1 MSQPLVSI
9 VLPTHNGERYLKE
22 AIDSCL
28 KQTYACLELII
39 VDDASTDGTP
49 AIISSYTARD
59 DRVRYVRHQTNRK
72 LPAALNTGFA
82 EAKGDY
88 LTWTSDDN
96 LYLPD
101 ALAEMVQELESK
113 PDVDI
118 IYSNYTEIDSAG
130 LAIQAVKVS
139 SPSNLA
145 FLNCLGG
152 GCFLY
157 RRTVQE
163 SLRGYAE
170 DLYLVEDYDFWLR
183 ASCAGFRFKTLP
195 KDLYRYRRHETS
207 LTSLHAAEIKLAF
220 ERALARSL
228 PHMGQVSSF
237 SRACAY
243 VNLAQFAHA
252 RGAAARSRKYL
263 ANAVWASP
271 RVVLSFKRFFAELF
285 LGRMSAT
292 SFLWLRDALRR
303 Q

>member
-9 VLPTHNGERYLKE
+9 VLPTHNGKRYLKE

-28 KQTYACLELII
+28 KQTYAFLELII
-39 VDDASTDGTP
+39 VDDGSTDGTP
-49 AIISSYTARD
+49 AIISSYAARD
-59 DRVRYVRHQTNRK
+59 HRVRYVRHEANRK

-82 EAKGDY
+82 EARGDY

-101 ALAEMVQELESK
+101 ALAEMVQELESN
-113 PDVDI
+113 PEVDI
-118 IYSNYTEIDSAG
+118 VYANYTVIDSAG
-130 LAIQAVKVS
+130 VAIEAVQVR
-139 SPSNLA
+139 SPRNLA

-163 SLRGYAE
+163 SLKGYTE

-183 ASCAGFRFKTLP
+183 ASCVFRFKTLP
-195 KDLYRYRRHETS
+195 KDLYRYRVHETS
-207 LTSLHAAEIKLAF
+207 LTSLYAPGVKLAF

-228 PHMGQVSSF
+228 PHMRQMSSF
-237 SRACAY
+237 SRALAY
-243 VNLAQFAHA
+243 VNLAHAAHK
-252 RGAAARSRKYL
+252 RRDAAQSRKYL
-263 ANAVWASP
+263 AKAVWASP
-271 RVVLSFKRFFAELF
+271 LVVLSYKPFYVELF
-285 LGRMSAT
+285 LGRLSAT
-292 SFLWLRDALRR
+292 SLLWLRDVLRR